1 MDALLYRVSATLFLS
16 IFCRILET
24 VSLPCV
30 PPGSPLNFAIYRILG
45 NALPPRHDAESALHN
60 LRYILEREAAFPGC
74 TKHWILNGLI
84 DPELSDEC
92 RKLIEAAGQECH
104 VLPFDEE
111 GYRAQFLDASGLPA
125 DLSGNY
131 PPDFNPVLIRS
142 RLAIEWI
149 YRHKSL
155 AAININRA
163 RNLALAL
170 GRKHARWTIPL
181 DGGCFFT
188 ADDWQDF
195 TRTLGADTEAL
206 YALIPM
212 LRLESNEDF
221 VEVPGAYPIEPQIA
235 FRDDAPDRFDER
247 LRYGN
252 RNKAEFLVRI
262 AAPGPWHTWKAA
274 DWDSFEPLI
283 AEAPGRFISAG
294 RAYRLETGAAQQVES
309 HERQRH
315 AARFEGVVA
324 MTHKLDSQAL
334 QLRLAR
340 NSVTTPAASQAE
352 LESLARCETL
362 LNDWQRQYS
371 DGGWQALRPLWV
383 LPMISGHEG
392 VPNHCIARAGAL
404 LGVME
409 SSKEGHAASLAM
421 SAEGTWM
428 HLLKLSLALYTAQWP
443 LASRLLNYAP
453 LRLMAQHTRNA
464 SGQVASLGERISQAN
479 AWVILARLSAFAGVD
494 LRRYEGVQGVS
505 IPDLL
510 AEIGRTG
517 PDTPAWQVQPEHY
530 QCWLAAIST
539 LLRGEAAPV
548 IPSDAMHLMPVA
560 WSLLS
565 ETGH

>member
-1 MDALLYRVSATLFLS
+1 M
-16 IFCRILET
+16 
-24 VSLPCV
+24 
-30 PPGSPLNFAIYRILG
+30 NFAIYRILG
-45 NALPPRHDAESALHN
+45 NALPPRHDAESALRN
-60 LRYILEREAAFPGC
+60 LDYILEHEAPFPGC

-84 DPELSDEC
+84 DPTLTIEC
-92 RKLIEAAGQECH
+92 RKRIEAAGQECH

-170 GRKHARWTIPL
+170 GLKHARWTIPL

-188 ADDWQDF
+188 ADDWRDF

-212 LRLESNEDF
+212 LRLESNEGF
-221 VEVPGAYPIEPQIA
+221 LEVPGTYPIEPQIA

-262 AAPGPWHTWKAA
+262 AAPGPWHTWKAG

-334 QLRLAR
+334 QQRFTM
-340 NSVTTPAASQAE
+340 NSVPAPVASHAAV
-352 LESLARCETL
+352 ESLTQCELL
-362 LNDWQRQYS
+362 LNDWQRQLS
-371 DGGWQALRPLWV
+371 DGGWLALRPLWM
-383 LPMISGHEG
+383 LPFIAAQATI
-392 VPNHCIARAGAL
+392 PNRCIAQALAL
-404 LGVME
+404 LAFME
-409 SSKEGHAASLAM
+409 SGKEGQAASLAM

-428 HLLKLSLALYTAQWP
+428 HVLKLSLALHTAQWP

-464 SGQVASLGERISQAN
+464 TGQAASLGERISQAN

-505 IPDLL
+505 IPALL
-510 AEIGRTG
+510 AEIERTG
-517 PDTPAWQVQPEHY
+517 PDTPEWQVQPEHY
-530 QCWLAAIST
+530 QCWLAAISA
-539 LLRGEAAPV
+539 LLRGGATPDISSA
-548 IPSDAMHLMPVA
+548 AMHLMPVA

>member
-1 MDALLYRVSATLFLS
+1 
-16 IFCRILET
+16 
-24 VSLPCV
+24 
-30 PPGSPLNFAIYRILG
+30 
-45 NALPPRHDAESALHN
+45 
-60 LRYILEREAAFPGC
+60 
-74 TKHWILNGLI
+74 
-84 DPELSDEC
+84 
-92 RKLIEAAGQECH
+92 LIETAGQDCH

-125 DLSGNY
+125 DLAGNY
-131 PPDFNPVLIRS
+131 PPDFNPVLIRN
-142 RLAIEWI
+142 RLAIEWV

-206 YALIPM
+206 YGLIPM
-212 LRLESNEDF
+212 LRLESNADF

-274 DWDSFEPLI
+274 DWDSFVPVM
-283 AEAPGRFISAG
+283 AKAPGRFISAG

-315 AARFEGVVA
+315 AARFEGVAA
-324 MTHKLDSQAL
+324 MTHKLDSQTL
-334 QLRLAR
+334 QLRFAR
-340 NSVTTPAASQAE
+340 NSITTPVASLAGM
-352 LESLARCETL
+352 ESRARCETI
-362 LNDWQRQYS
+362 LNEWQEQLS
-371 DGGWQALRPLWV
+371 VAGWQALRPLWA
-383 LPMISGHEG
+383 LPIISGHEG
-392 VPNHCIARAGAL
+392 FPNRCIAQALAL
-404 LGVME
+404 LGFME
-409 SSKEGHAASLAM
+409 SSKKGQAASLAM
-421 SAEGTWM
+421 NAEGTWM
-428 HLLKLSLALYTAQWP
+428 HLLKLSLALHTAQWP

-453 LRLMAQHTRNA
+453 LRLMAQYTRNA
-464 SGQVASLGERISQAN
+464 SGQAASLGERISHAN
-479 AWVILARLSAFAGVD
+479 AWVILARISAFAGVD

-505 IPDLL
+505 IPALL
-510 AEIGRTG
+510 SEIGRIG
-517 PDTPAWQVQPEHY
+517 PDTPEWLAHPENY
-530 QCWLAAIST
+530 QCWLSAISA
-539 LLRGEAAPV
+539 LLRDEAVPV